1 MYFSNHGLRFS
12 TDPDP
17 KKSQAKCIAWLQK
30 PRELLPLTLCGN
42 LLLWVAK
49 IVQLGMTVTNK
60 SIILEDN
67 MNIKKA
73 QSFLRNIELNQEF
86 HFFSPGTKMTINQV
100 HNSSWYGSV
109 LYNIY
114 GTEAVKLESCCS
126 RSIKNMMDLPFG
138 THLGLIEPL
147 SERQHLR
154 KTFTRRFIDMIER
167 KKV

>member
-1 MYFSNHGLRFS
+1 M
-12 TDPDP
+12 
-17 KKSQAKCIAWLQK
+17 
-30 PRELLPLTLCGN
+30 PLTLCGN
-42 LLLWVAK
+42 LLLLVAK
-49 IVQLGMTVTNK
+49 IVQLGMTVTDN
-60 SIILEDN
+60 SIILEDH

-73 QSFLRNIELNQEF
+73 QRFLRNIKLIQEF
-86 HFFSPGTKMTINQV
+86 HFFSPGPKMTINQV

-126 RSIKNMMDLPFG
+126 RSITNMMDLPFG
-138 THLGLIEPL
+138 TRNGLIEPL

>member
-1 MYFSNHGLRFS
+1 MYFANHGLIFS
-12 TDPDP
+12 TDPDS

-49 IVQLGMTVTNK
+49 IVQLGITVTNK

-73 QSFLRNIELNQEF
+73 QRFLRNIKLIQEF
-86 HFFSPGTKMTINQV
+86 HFFSPGPKMTINQV

-138 THLGLIEPL
+138 THNGLIEPL
-147 SERQHLR
+147 SE
-154 KTFTRRFIDMIER
+154 
-167 KKV
+167 